1 MNFAVFQQY
10 TLPMIAGGL
19 FTLLGAWVGTRFSA
33 KTQFKG
39 AVLQTFLATRLE
51 AYKDFEATLAQF
63 QPQRAGT
70 EDFSLLY
77 QRINILSLV
86 AGAETVKAMG
96 PVAAMLRTMEV
107 NPDGFDQE
115 AFHQARSRLLFY
127 MHHDLLTY
135 PRPQEVRCERRE
147 L

>member
-86 AGAETVKAMG
+86 AGEETVKAM
-96 PVAAMLRTMEV
+96 EV
-107 NPDGFDQE
+107 NPGGFDQE